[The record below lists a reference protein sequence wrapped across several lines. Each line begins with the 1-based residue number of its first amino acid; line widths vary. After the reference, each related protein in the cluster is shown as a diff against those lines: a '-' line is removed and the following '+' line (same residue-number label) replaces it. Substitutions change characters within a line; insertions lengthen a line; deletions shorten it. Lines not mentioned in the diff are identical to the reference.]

1 MAAKYAKIDRVCS
14 LDADFK
20 QIHLFK
26 VSEIFTILLYNIN
39 NLKLVKKRKKL
50 FLNRNF
56 PKLQFTIESGLVRP
70 IFFLHKMY

>member
-1 MAAKYAKIDRVCS
+1 MQKSIGYVVWM
-14 LDADFK
+14 
-20 QIHLFK
+20 QILNKFTCLK
-26 VSEIFTILLYNIN
+26 VSEIFTILLCNIN

-70 IFFLHKMY
+70 FFCHKMY